1 MFNNTYKKPETPV
14 PTPDPGT
21 PKTVTN
27 IVKTV
32 KGFLPTTGD
41 QQAAALLSS
50 CMAEGMAYSSP
61 VTCTKGHPAMLCSV
75 CSVMRSRVVSIATP
89 R

>member
-1 MFNNTYKKPETPV
+1 MPALVQYPCSRRAPSVMDADAVARFHAVAELEVTGPV
-14 PTPDPGT
+14 
-21 PKTVTN
+21 K
-27 IVKTV
+27 
-32 KGFLPTTGD
+32 
-41 QQAAALLSS
+41 QAAALLSS

>member
-1 MFNNTYKKPETPV
+1 MDADAVARFHAMAELEVTGPV
-14 PTPDPGT
+14 
-21 PKTVTN
+21 K
-27 IVKTV
+27 
-32 KGFLPTTGD
+32 
-41 QQAAALLSS
+41 QAAALLSS

-61 VTCTKGHPAMLCSV
+61 VTCTKGHLAMLCSV